1 MAHSMP
7 YKSMADRDTSCGIC
21 NCQEIRGA
29 EEAQEELKEQ
39 EMELEELAWQS
50 ASGACHRALT
60 KTRKS

>member
-1 MAHSMP
+1 MP

-29 EEAQEELKEQ
+29 EEDQEELKEQ

-50 ASGACHRALT
+50 ASGA
-60 KTRKS
+60 